1 MKVQLFVILALSYN
15 ASSPAGPSASSSFLH
30 TLLHHECIEQFLSTE
45 LALPR
50 SWGHLLHPGPEP
62 VPLAVP
68 SQLAVG
74 SRCPHRRLC
83 GCSTQRVP
91 SPSVCDKLTLDPKP
105 HAVQDKADPCSCCFD
120 SCLVESSPVRYDPCG
135 CAGGGGA

>member
-1 MKVQLFVILALSYN
+1 MTRSLLTGDLSREHGREVPDCVKVQLFVILALSYN
-15 ASSPAGPSASSSFLH
+15 ASSPAGPLASSSFLH

-74 SRCPHRRLC
+74 SR
-83 GCSTQRVP
+83 
-91 SPSVCDKLTLDPKP
+91 
-105 HAVQDKADPCSCCFD
+105 
-120 SCLVESSPVRYDPCG
+120 
-135 CAGGGGA
+135 